1 MPLAVGTRRY
11 VGRVTAFV
19 GARKAKLGRRTQHVA
34 TVRALW
40 PATPDFDTR
49 EFVDVPEE
57 EEVELWEANS
67 GCANRRDQWVV
78 YPGQLPGEEGGDG
91 AGASS
96 SSSSSSNAAMHEASV
111 QAEALCAP
119 MSMF

>member
-1 MPLAVGTRRY
+1 MLLDVGTRRY
-11 VGRVTAFV
+11 IGRVTAFV
-19 GARKAKLGRRTQHVA
+19 GARKAKLGRRTQRVA
-34 TVRALW
+34 TVRARW

-57 EEVELWEANS
+57 EEVELWEANF

-78 YPGQLPGEEGGDG
+78 YPGQLPGDEDG
-91 AGASS
+91 AGTGASS
-96 SSSSSSNAAMHEASV
+96 AIDLTMHDARV
-111 QAEALCAP
+111 QADALCAP

>member
-34 TVRALW
+34 TVRELW
-40 PATPDFDTR
+40 PSTPDFAKG
-49 EFVDVPEE
+49 EFVDAEEE
-57 EEVELWEANS
+57 EEVELWESNPR
-67 GCANRRDQWVV
+67 CANMRDQWVV
-78 YPGQLPGEEGGDG
+78 YPGQLPGDEDG
-91 AGASS
+91 AGTGASS
-96 SSSSSSNAAMHEASV
+96 AIDLTMHDARV
-111 QAEALCAP
+111 QADALCAP

>member
-34 TVRALW
+34 SVRALW
-40 PATPDFDTR
+40 PCTPDFEKG
-49 EFVDVPEE
+49 EFVDVEE
-57 EEVELWEANS
+57 QEDVELWENNF
-67 GCANRRDQWVV
+67 GCANQRDQWVV
-78 YPGQLPGEEGGDG
+78 YPGQLPGDGDEGGG
-91 AGASS
+91 GTGASS
-96 SSSSSSNAAMHEASV
+96 ANAIDLTMHDARV
-111 QAEALCAP
+111 QADALCAP

>member
-1 MPLAVGTRRY
+1 M
-11 VGRVTAFV
+11 

-40 PATPDFDTR
+40 PSTPDFEKG
-49 EFVDVPEE
+49 EFVDVEE
-57 EEVELWEANS
+57 QEEVELWESNF
-67 GCANRRDQWVV
+67 GCANQRDQWVV
-78 YPGQLPGEEGGDG
+78 YSGQLPGDEDRAG

-96 SSSSSSNAAMHEASV
+96 AVDLTMHDARV
-111 QAEALCAP
+111 QADALCAP

>member
-40 PATPDFDTR
+40 PSTPDFEKG
-49 EFVDVPEE
+49 EFVDVEE
-57 EEVELWEANS
+57 QEEVELWESNF
-67 GCANRRDQWVV
+67 GCANLRDPYCLLARQPLSLPDQSSRSGIGGE
-78 YPGQLPGEEGGDG
+78 PGLLGPEDI
-91 AGASS
+91 
-96 SSSSSSNAAMHEASV
+96 V
-111 QAEALCAP
+111 
-119 MSMF
+119 

>member
-40 PATPDFDTR
+40 PSTPDFAKG
-49 EFVDVPEE
+49 EFVDIEEE
-57 EEVELWEANS
+57 EEVELWESNF
-67 GCANRRDQWVV
+67 GCANMRDQWVV
-78 YPGQLPGEEGGDG
+78 YPGQLPGDEDG
-91 AGASS
+91 AGTGASS
-96 SSSSSSNAAMHEASV
+96 AIDLTMHDARV
-111 QAEALCAP
+111 QADALCAP

>member
-1 MPLAVGTRRY
+1 MPLAVVTRRY

-40 PATPDFDTR
+40 PSTPDFEKG
-49 EFVDVPEE
+49 EFVDVEE
-57 EEVELWEANS
+57 QEEVELWESNF
-67 GCANRRDQWVV
+67 GCANLRDQWVV
-78 YPGQLPGEEGGDG
+78 YPGQLPGGGSG
-91 AGASS
+91 YGTGASS
-96 SSSSSSNAAMHEASV
+96 AIDLTMHDARV
-111 QAEALCAP
+111 QADALCAP